1 MSTAE
6 TPGSSSCEPRF
17 TVQNGRSSTGL
28 GKPSPKAGEGKKEA
42 VYLRK
47 KITLV
52 WAITLTI
59 GTIVGSGIFIAPK
72 GVLKNSGNVGLSL
85 VVWLACGVLSL
96 FGALSYADL
105 GTSITKSG
113 GHYIYLLETLGPLP
127 AFLRL
132 WAEFVMIRPANIAV
146 VSLAFGRYL
155 IEPLFAPCQAPA
167 LAVKL
172 VTTTGISLIIA
183 LNCWSV
189 SWSTNIQTALAVLKM
204 VTIGLIIV
212 PGMMALADGKTTNFQ
227 NAFDTSSLALEKL
240 PLAFY
245 SGMFAYGGWF
255 YVNFVTEEI
264 VNPEKTIPLSVIVSL
279 LIVTLGYL
287 LTNVSYY
294 AVLTAEEVLASEAVA
309 VSFAD
314 RAFKSISSAIP
325 ILVALSCFG
334 SLNGGIFAAARMLF
348 AASREGQWPPVFSMI
363 HSRRNTPF
371 PALLLMLPLIFLMVS
386 IGDLYGL
393 LNFYSFSR
401 WLFIGLVTLGLM
413 IHRYRH
419 PEIPRPFKVPLFI
432 PLVFTIICLFIV
444 GMSLYSD
451 PVNTGIGCAITLTGL
466 PVYYLV
472 VQKSRIPVSCSAMFS
487 KYRQ

>member
-1 MSTAE
+1 MGTCRKKRRSTDE
-6 TPGSSSCEPRF
+6 
-17 TVQNGRSSTGL
+17 
-28 GKPSPKAGEGKKEA
+28 KEA
-42 VYLRK
+42 VFLRK
-47 KITLV
+47 KITLIR
-52 WAITLTI
+52 AIALAV
-59 GTIVGSGIFIAPK
+59 GTMVGSGIFISPK
-72 GVLKNSGNVGLSL
+72 GVLKNSGNVGISL
-85 VVWLACGVLSL
+85 LVWLACGILSL
-96 FGALSYADL
+96 FGALCYADL

-132 WAEFVMIRPANIAV
+132 WAEFVMIRPANMAV

-155 IEPLFAPCQAPA
+155 IEPFFAPCNVPP

-172 VTTTGISLIIA
+172 ITATGITLVIA

-189 SWSTNIQTALAVLKM
+189 SWSANIQTVLTALKM
-204 VTIGLIIV
+204 ITIGLVIV
-212 PGMMALADGKTTNFQ
+212 PGMVALGNGHYENFHDS
-227 NAFDTSSLALEKL
+227 FDTTSLVIEKL

-255 YVNFVTEEI
+255 YLNFVTEEI
-264 VNPEKTIPLSVIVSL
+264 VNPKRNIPLAVVISL
-279 LIVTLGYL
+279 TVVTVGYL

-294 AVLTAEEVLASEAVA
+294 AILTPQEILNSDAVA

-314 RAFKSISSAIP
+314 KGFKSISSVIP

-334 SLNGGIFAAARMLF
+334 ALNGGIFAASRMLF
-348 AASREGQWPPVFSMI
+348 AAAREGQWPALFSMI
-363 HSRRNTPF
+363 HLQRHTPL
-371 PALLLMLPLIFLMVS
+371 PALILMLPLIYVMVS

-393 LNFYSFSR
+393 LNFYSFAR
-401 WLFIGLVTLGLM
+401 WLFIGLATLGLM

-419 PEIPRPFKVPLFI
+419 PEIPRPFKVPLVI
-432 PLVFTIICLFIV
+432 PLVFTIACFFIV

-451 PVNTGIGCAITLTGL
+451 PVNTSIGCAITLTGL

-472 VQKSRIPVSCSAMFS
+472 VQKTRIPRCCTSIFNAMTV
-487 KYRQ
+487 KLQILMKVTHQEVQTY

>member
-1 MSTAE
+1 MGACRKRKPPTD
-6 TPGSSSCEPRF
+6 
-17 TVQNGRSSTGL
+17 
-28 GKPSPKAGEGKKEA
+28 GKEEA
-42 VYLRK
+42 VFLRR
-47 KITLV
+47 KITLMQ
-52 WAITLTI
+52 AIALAV
-59 GTIVGSGIFIAPK
+59 GTMVGSGIFISPK
-72 GVLKNSGNVGLSL
+72 GVLQNSGNVGVSL
-85 VVWLACGVLSL
+85 LVWLACGILSL

-113 GHYIYLLETLGPLP
+113 GHYIYLFETLGPLP

-132 WAEFVMIRPANIAV
+132 WSEFVMIRPANMAV

-155 IEPLFAPCQAPA
+155 IEPFFAPCHVPA

-172 VTTTGISLIIA
+172 ITTTGITLVIA

-189 SWSTNIQTALAVLKM
+189 SWSANIQTVLTALKM

-212 PGMMALADGKTTNFQ
+212 PGMMALGNGHYENFQ
-227 NAFDTSSLALEKL
+227 DSFDTSSLTFDKL

-264 VNPEKTIPLSVIVSL
+264 VNPKRNIPLAVMVSL
-279 LIVTLGYL
+279 AVVTVCYI

-294 AVLTAEEVLASEAVA
+294 AVLTPLEILNSDAVA

-314 RAFKSISSAIP
+314 KVFKSLSSVIP
-325 ILVALSCFG
+325 ILVALSCLG
-334 SLNGGIFAAARMLF
+334 ALNGGIFASSRMPF
-348 AASREGQWPPVFSMI
+348 AAAREGQWPALFSMI
-363 HSRRNTPF
+363 HLQRHTPL
-371 PALLLMLPLIFLMVS
+371 PALILMLPLIYLMVS

-401 WLFIGLVTLGLM
+401 WFFIGLATLGL
-413 IHRYRH
+413 IVQRYRH
-419 PEIPRPFKVPLFI
+419 PEIPRPFKVPLFF
-432 PLVFTIICLFIV
+432 PLVFTTACFFIV
-444 GMSLYSD
+444 GTSLYSD
-451 PVNTGIGCAITLTGL
+451 PVNTSIGCAVTLSGL

-472 VQKSRIPVSCSAMFS
+472 VQKTRIPGCCTS
-487 KYRQ
+487 KFNALTVKLQILMKVALQDVQTY